1 MSVFPLNLM
10 PVGAAR
16 RHWHRLKRRAGLPV
30 QVGTLSAL
38 GTLCLDYEDHR
49 RQLAE
54 ARVLPQIVRALD
66 DPDPQARRT
75 RCGTA
80 CSVALLACNPR

>member
-1 MSVFPLNLM
+1 M
-10 PVGAAR
+10 
-16 RHWHRLKRRAGLPV
+16 
-30 QVGTLSAL
+30 GTLSAL

-66 DPDPQARRT
+66 DPDPQVRRW
-75 RCGTA
+75 RSGA
-80 CSVALLACNPR
+80 AWQRLYWL